1 MLFSYSPAINIGSL
15 PVYLAILPDV
25 KETIAF
31 TIPYGIVT
39 NPTIYIPKA
48 QLMYDCKKEKEN
60 GVKRIEAIK
69 VKAFNVGVDLG
80 SPDGRGREP
89 TWWGC

>member
-1 MLFSYSPAINIGSL
+1 MLFSCSPAINIGSL

-48 QLMYDCKKEKEN
+48 QLMYDCKKEEN
-60 GVKRIEAIK
+60 DVRRIKAIE
-69 VKAFNVGVDLG
+69 VKAVQRRGG
-80 SPDGRGREP
+80 SRI
-89 TWWGC
+89 